1 MESSF
6 YKTYFEL
13 EKENWW
19 FKARRD
25 LIFKI
30 LKKYN
35 IGTDK
40 KILDYG
46 CGSGFLVGQFQRV
59 GYDTHGADVS
69 KEAIE
74 FGTQKGIRNLSVING
89 INTNF
94 PDSNFDLIL
103 AMDVVEH
110 IKEDNLA
117 VKDLER
123 LLKPGGY
130 IIITVPAYQWM
141 WGLQDEV
148 AHHFRRY
155 TMGSLLNLVKN
166 HPLLSVLKKT
176 YFNTFLFPPAA
187 LVRIVSKW
195 FNIKKRESDF
205 DINNNFLNKIFYFIF
220 HTEIKLL
227 RWFNFPFG
235 VSILL
240 VLKKNAQS
248 Q

>member
-25 LIFKI
+25 LIFQI
-30 LKKYN
+30 LNEHN
-35 IGTDK
+35 IGKDK

-46 CGSGFLVGQFQRV
+46 CGSGFLVGQFQDK
-59 GYDTHGADVS
+59 GYDARGVDVS

-74 FGTQKGIRNLSVING
+74 FGTQKGIRNLSVANG

-110 IKEDNLA
+110 TEEDNLA
-117 VKDLER
+117 VKELER
-123 LLKPGGY
+123 LLKPGGHL
-130 IIITVPAYQWM
+130 IITVPAYQWM
-141 WGLQDEV
+141 WGVQDEV

-155 TMGSLLNLVKN
+155 TMSSMLNLIKA
-166 HPLLSVLKKT
+166 HTPLSVLKKT

-205 DINNNFLNKIFYFIF
+205 DINNNYLNKIFYFIF
-220 HTEIKLL
+220 RTETKLL